1 MDVRLEGN
9 IVMSLLKLSF
19 SACIGGLIFY
29 VCNLPLT
36 WLLGPMIATVIF
48 CKVTKQYPK
57 LPFSFRNIGLI
68 SIGYSIGITFTKDT
82 FNEMASH
89 LPSMIAMTVAMIAFS
104 IILAFITT
112 KITRTN
118 YKSTITGS
126 IPGGLTQMTAL
137 CAELKGVDLAVVTI
151 IQVTRIISVVMLVPF
166 LVYSPLL
173 HGKEHAGGVIVQQ
186 ANPFH
191 WTILLYLLFA
201 FIAAK
206 VVEKCKFPTPFL
218 IGPMVVI
225 AALVLGGIHVP
236 TVPVS
241 IISISQIL
249 IGIDLGLRVK
259 LGTIENKAVFS
270 TVAIVSSLLLVAFS
284 LLLSIILINLDDNIS
299 IITAFIGLAPGG
311 IAEMAVLGQAVN
323 EELTIITT
331 YQLFRLL
338 FILFCVPPLMKW
350 TFHLLD
356 KKEEMRMLVLKNSK

>member
-9 IVMSLLKLSF
+9 NIMFLLKLSF
-19 SACIGGLIFY
+19 SAVIGGLIFY

-89 LPSMIAMTVAMIAFS
+89 LPSMIAMTVAMIVFS
-104 IILAFITT
+104 LILAFITT

-173 HGKEHAGGVIVQQ
+173 HGKEHAAGVIVQQ
-186 ANPFH
+186 ANLH
-191 WTILLYLLFA
+191 WTILLYLLLA
-201 FIAAK
+201 LITAK
-206 VVEKCKFPTPFL
+206 VVERCKFPTPFL

-225 AALVLGGIHVP
+225 ATLVLGGIHVP
-236 TVPVS
+236 AVPVS

-323 EELTIITT
+323 GELTIITT

-356 KKEEMRMLVLKNSK
+356 KKEEMRMLVLKKSK